1 MDTEELETGE
11 RLVERLAAGGV
22 EYVFAT
28 FGTDHPTL
36 VKGLSRDAAPTAVL
50 ASDETVAAS
59 AAHGYAQ
66 VTGDPQAVLVHVDVG
81 TANLGPALHNAS
93 RSHVPM
99 LVLAGRTPLTTRGE
113 RPGSRSIF
121 VHWYQDVYD
130 QQGLVREYAN
140 WTYELETGAN
150 VDRVLARAFDTA
162 EGPPA
167 GPSYLTLPREVLRE
181 PAEASPDVGTGRRE
195 TAPATASRET
205 RERLLDLLD
214 AAEEPLLVTSYLGR
228 EEAAVEP
235 LVEFAETVGVPVV
248 EAAPA
253 FDMNFPRDHP
263 LHLGFGAEPWL
274 DDADLVLVAAC
285 DVPWVPSRATPGKDA
300 TVVHVD
306 PDTEKGQY
314 PLWDFRPD
322 LAVRADPATVLADLT
337 ERYEPDERTEDRT
350 ARAAERHDALR
361 ADWDDAVEDDPDR
374 ITPAVLSRAIGE
386 AVGPGAAIVDETVT
400 NTVSVLRHLERTE
413 PGTYYSYCSSG
424 LGWAL
429 GASIGVKLARPDR
442 TVVTTVGDGSFVFGN
457 PLAAAATVRACD
469 APHLWVVYDNGGWR
483 AVSDAVHDQYEDP
496 DFLDDAFT
504 RFDPSPDYAGAMAGM
519 GCHAE
524 RVAEPEDL
532 GPALDRALDAV
543 EGGTHAVLDV
553 AVE

>member
-1 MDTEELETGE
+1 MDAEDRETGE
-11 RLVERLAAGGV
+11 RVVERLAAGGV
-22 EYVFAT
+22 DYVFAT

-36 VKGLSRDAAPTAVL
+36 IKGLSREVAPTTIL
-50 ASDETVAAS
+50 APDETVAAS

-81 TANLGPALHNAS
+81 TANLGPALHNAA

-99 LVLAGRTPLTTRGE
+99 LVLAGRTPVTTRGE

-150 VDRVLARAFDTA
+150 VDRVVARAFDMA

-167 GPSYLTLPREVLRE
+167 GPAYLTLPREVLRE

-195 TAPATASRET
+195 TVPATANRET
-205 RERLLDLLD
+205 TERLLDLLR
-214 AAEEPLLVTSYLGR
+214 AAEDPLLVTSYLGR
-228 EEAAVEP
+228 DEGAVRT

-253 FDMNFPRDHP
+253 FDVNFPRDHP

-285 DVPWVPSRATPGKDA
+285 DVPWVSSRATPAEDA

-314 PLWDFRPD
+314 PMWDFRPD

-337 ERYEPDERTEDRT
+337 DAYESDERTETRV
-350 ARAAERHDALR
+350 ARAAERHEALR
-361 ADWDDAVEDDPDR
+361 ADWDEAVTDDPDR
-374 ITPAVLSRAIGE
+374 ITPASLSRAVGE
-386 AVGPGAAIVDETVT
+386 AVGPEAVVVDETVT
-400 NTVSVLRHLERTE
+400 NTVSVLRHLVRTE

-457 PLAAAATVRACD
+457 PLAAVEMVRACD
-469 APHLWVVYDNGGWR
+469 APHLWVVYDNDGWR
-483 AVSDAVHDQYEDP
+483 AVADAVHDQYDDP

-504 RFDPSPDYAGAMAGM
+504 RFDPSPDYAGAVAGM

-524 RVAEPEDL
+524 RVVDPDEL

-543 EGGTHAVLDV
+543 EDGTHAVLDV
-553 AVE
+553 VVE